1 MPPKRKARGTTRNS
15 RTSSSSSNKRFAS
28 EENMVKRNKKSAFE
42 DNVMAM
48 FSELA
53 GGSEKFAIDMEGISK
68 LCEQIDIDPE
78 SDVRVLVLLWKL
90 GANDRPGEISK
101 EEFLGGCTRLG
112 VDSASKIQGLMPS
125 LDLGF
130 LDREEFKGFYK
141 FCFQFQREGTH
152 RTLDTGLVSALLDML
167 LKGGRIP
174 SERLETFIEYLDTKC
189 PNTRITLDQWTSFLE
204 FAYEVEDLADYDEDG
219 GAWPVLLDEYVEW
232 MASKNK

>member
-1 MPPKRKARGTTRNS
+1 
-15 RTSSSSSNKRFAS
+15 
-28 EENMVKRNKKSAFE
+28 
-42 DNVMAM
+42 MAM

-125 LDLGF
+125 LDLGECLRCVGIVF
-130 LDREEFKGFYK
+130 LY
-141 FCFQFQREGTH
+141 QHLLQR
-152 RTLDTGLVSALLDML
+152 RS
-167 LKGGRIP
+167 RI
-174 SERLETFIEYLDTKC
+174 S
-189 PNTRITLDQWTSFLE
+189 PNIIVI
-204 FAYEVEDLADYDEDG
+204 YIIYYIG
-219 GAWPVLLDEYVEW
+219 
-232 MASKNK
+232 

>member
-1 MPPKRKARGTTRNS
+1 MPPKRKARGTIRNS
-15 RTSSSSSNKRFAS
+15 RTSNSSNKRFAS

-48 FSELA
+48 FSEFA
-53 GGSEKFAIDMEGISK
+53 GGGEKFAIDMEGISK

-78 SDVRVLVLLWKL
+78 SDVRVLVLLWRL
-90 GANDRPGEISK
+90 GANDRPGEISR
-101 EEFLGGCTRLG
+101 EEFLSGCTKLG
-112 VDSASKIQGLMPS
+112 VDSASKIKGLMPS

-130 LDREEFKGFYK
+130 LDREDFKGFYK

-152 RTLDTGLVSALLDML
+152 RTLDSGLVSALLDML

-174 SERLETFIEYLDTKC
+174 AGRLETFIEFLDTKC
-189 PNTRITLDQWTSFLE
+189 SNSRITLDQWTSFLE
-204 FAYEVEDLADYDEDG
+204 FAYEVEDLANYDEDG

-232 MASKNK
+232 MTSVKSE